1 MANITAADVNN
12 LRKQTGSG
20 MMDCKK
26 ALMEADGDFEKAVDI
41 LRKKGQKVAA
51 KRGDRDAAEGYVVAK
66 VADNNKEGVIL
77 ILNCE
82 TDFVAKNDAFVDFA
96 NQIATDALNSG
107 VSTVEE
113 LNSVSFNGNG
123 QTIGESI
130 LEQIGK
136 IGEKIEISQYAYIK
150 AEEVVGYN
158 HPGNKTAS
166 LIGMSKAG
174 ELASSVG
181 KDLAM
186 QIAAM
191 APVAID
197 KDDVPADVV
206 QRELEIGKEQ
216 AIQEGKPAELAEKIA
231 MGKLNKFYKES
242 TLLNQDFIKESKK
255 SVKDYIKS
263 SDPELVLPL
272 SSEYQFNSE

>member
-1 MANITAADVNN
+1 MANITAADVNK

-26 ALMEADGDFEKAVDI
+26 ALTEADGDFDKAVEI

-51 KRGDRDAAEGYVVAK
+51 KRGDREAAEGYVVAQVTEDK
-66 VADNNKEGVIL
+66 KQGVIL

-82 TDFVAKNDAFVDFA
+82 TDFVAKNDDFVSFA
-96 NQIATDALNSG
+96 QQIANTALNNGASN
-107 VSTVEE
+107 VDE
-113 LNSVSFNGNG
+113 LMGMSLNGNG
-123 QTIGESI
+123 MTVGESI
-130 LEQIGK
+130 TEQIGK
-136 IGEKIEISQYAYIK
+136 IGEKLEVSDYALIS

-166 LIGMSKAG
+166 LIGLNKEG
-174 ELASSVG
+174 EAVASVG

-197 KDDVPADVV
+197 KEDVPSDVV
-206 QRELEIGKEQ
+206 EKEIEIGKEQ
-216 AIQEGKPAELAEKIA
+216 ALAEGKPEAIVEKIA
-231 MGKLNKFYKES
+231 MGKLNKFYQEN
-242 TLLNQDFIKESKK
+242 TLLNQEFIKESKK
-255 SVKDYIKS
+255 SVRQYMKET
-263 SDPELVLPL
+263 DPDLTVTAFKRI
-272 SSEYQFNSE
+272 SIQ